1 MKKVWLIIFLIFAA
15 FLMVRPASANWLL
28 TGQGDLF
35 YSPSNKVLGK
45 STPTTSPG
53 PKSSAPGQVKVKTH
67 GRKALIENQGQN
79 LTVQFLDQ
87 EDQVIEEDQE
97 AEGTPGD
104 EVSDQFTIEGDEG
117 QDTVIRSN
125 ENASL
130 VIRNKIVTQTHF
142 PLMVNLETNELIVT
156 TPKGQKIVTVLPD
169 KAVENMLAAN
179 VLSQLGG
186 KGGLKW
192 LEYQASIATPSASPT
207 ATPSA
212 SPTATPSASPTA
224 TPSAQPSLSPA
235 PAFQPAINL
244 VLADDGS
251 LVYEIDGYKNE
262 KLLGLFNIALKRLV
276 IVSAETGDLVSIEQD
291 LLTRILDFLSF

>member
-15 FLMVRPASANWLL
+15 LLLIVPPVSANWLL

-97 AEGTPGD
+97 AEEIPEG
-104 EVSDQFTIEGDEG
+104 EVSDQFTIEGDED
-117 QDTVIRSN
+117 QDTIIRSN

-179 VLSQLGG
+179 VLDQLGG

-192 LEYQASIATPSASPT
+192 LEYQASIATPSATPT

-212 SPTATPSASPTA
+212 SPTATPSASA
-224 TPSAQPSLSPA
+224 TPSAQPSVSPA
-235 PAFQPAINL
+235 PAFESAINL
-244 VLADDGS
+244 TLADDGT

-262 KLLGLFNIALKRLV
+262 KLLGLFKIALKRLA